1 MPDVHPSKLAARSAL
16 RAHVAP
22 QARATGPVRA
32 RLRER
37 DGLVLASVAALKGRE
52 QELADA
58 VRARFG
64 IELPAGP
71 RRAAAGASAF
81 VGAGPGKWLFVSED
95 PEADISDLPAAVVD
109 QSDGRTVLSL
119 SGEAA
124 REILSSLVTVGL
136 HPRAFAAGDAASTHA
151 AGISIHLWQVDDAP
165 SYEIAAFRSYAATLW
180 RWIAHAGAARGLEA
194 AAND

>member
-1 MPDVHPSKLAARSAL
+1 MPDAQSPKLAASSPL
-16 RAHVAP
+16 RPHVAP
-22 QARATGPVRA
+22 QTRAAGPVRA
-32 RLRER
+32 RLGERE
-37 DGLVLASVAALKGRE
+37 GLVLASVAALKGRE

-71 RRAAAGASAF
+71 KRAAAGAAAF

-95 PEADISDLPAAVVD
+95 PGTDPTDLPAAVVD

-119 SGEAA
+119 SGESA
-124 REILSSLVTVGL
+124 REILSTLVTIDL

-165 SYEIAAFRSYAATLW
+165 TYEIACFRTYAATLW
-180 RWIAHAGAARGLEA
+180 RWIAHAGAARGLETA
-194 AAND
+194 ATA